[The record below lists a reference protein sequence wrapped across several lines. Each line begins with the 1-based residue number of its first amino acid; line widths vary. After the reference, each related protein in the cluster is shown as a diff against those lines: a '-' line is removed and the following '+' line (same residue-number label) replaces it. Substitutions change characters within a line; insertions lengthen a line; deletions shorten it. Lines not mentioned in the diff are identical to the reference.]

1 MSHRSGSPAAVIEHR
16 VSRGGRDQGLNHESP
31 GVEAA
36 PTDKREDCEC
46 VLACL
51 SRNGFVIRLAASVC
65 VCVWT
70 PGLCV
75 HIKKVLQNSS
85 HSPAVCDIVC
95 FIIIL
100 LLNQEK
106 SIIPRADKGNINV
119 SIVPP
124 RMGGRILHMIDFQTL
139 LICGGDF
146 SMVECAIDALLLPAY
161 NGTMPER

>member
-1 MSHRSGSPAAVIEHR
+1 M
-16 VSRGGRDQGLNHESP
+16 
-31 GVEAA
+31 
-36 PTDKREDCEC
+36 
-46 VLACL
+46 LACL
-51 SRNGFVIRLAASVC
+51 SWNGFVIRLAASLCACVDTRPVC
-65 VCVWT
+65 SY
-70 PGLCV
+70 
-75 HIKKVLQNSS
+75 KKVLQNSY

-100 LLNQEK
+100 LLDQEK

-119 SIVPP
+119 SIVLP